1 MFQLNCKLLLA
12 AWAVASLSQS
22 ALAQTALAQTAL
34 GGSQETK
41 QEVVAELNGKP
52 LYREELAKGETKD
65 ASKEMQARIMNDVW
79 ERFLQEH
86 AKELEVTDEEI
97 SRTVNYFKA
106 QHTKRLEKEG
116 PAIKEKI
123 EEITKRLASFPENS
137 AERKTLE
144 SNRADLEFQLNGP
157 SMSNDVIRFVLSHW
171 KQQHLLYRKYKGGRL
186 LWQQLGIEA
195 FDATRVFLETEEKT
209 GHFKIHDPKM
219 RDEFYFYWTKQNH
232 GSFLF
237 DDPERIRKEFLEPEW
252 LGVAKEPK
260 P

>member
-1 MFQLNCKLLLA
+1 MFQLNYKLLVA
-12 AWAVASLSQS
+12 VWAVVTLSQS
-22 ALAQTALAQTAL
+22 TMLQSIL
-34 GGSQETK
+34 GCTQESK

-52 LYREELAKGETKD
+52 LFREELAKGEAKD

-79 ERFLQEH
+79 ERFRQDH
-86 AKELEVTDEEI
+86 AKELEVTEEEI
-97 SRTVNYFKA
+97 SRTASFFKA
-106 QHTKRLEKEG
+106 QHSKRLESEG
-116 PAIKEKI
+116 PAIREKI
-123 EEITKRLASFPENS
+123 VEITKRLATVPENS

-144 SNRADLEFQLNGP
+144 SNLADLEFQLIGP
-157 SMSNDVIRFVLSHW
+157 QMNAEVIRFVLSHW
-171 KQQHLLYRKYKGGRL
+171 KQQHLLYQKYKGGRL

-195 FDATRVFLETEEKT
+195 FDATRVFLEAEEKA

-219 RDEFYFYWTKQNH
+219 RDEFYFYWTKQKH

-252 LGVAKEPK
+252 LGATVESK

>member
-22 ALAQTALAQTAL
+22 ALSQSTL
-34 GGSQETK
+34 GGAQETK
-41 QEVVAELNGKP
+41 QDVVAELNGKP

-65 ASKEMQARIMNDVW
+65 ASKEMQSRIMNDVW
-79 ERFLQEH
+79 ERFRQEH

-97 SRTVNYFKA
+97 SRTMNYFKA

-116 PAIKEKI
+116 PAIREKI
-123 EEITKRLASFPENS
+123 EEITKRLASVPENS

-157 SMSNDVIRFVLSHW
+157 SMSNDVIRFLLSNW

-186 LWQQLGIEA
+186 LWQQMGIEA
-195 FDATRVFLETEEKT
+195 FDATRVFLETEEKA

-219 RDEFYFYWTKQNH
+219 RDEFYFYWTKQKH

-252 LGVAKEPK
+252 LGAGE
-260 P
+260 